1 MEGEQFKQ
9 WYFFPDQC
17 RHCISPPCKMVADN
31 YDDQAI
37 LHDPE
42 TGAIIFTER
51 TKNLDG
57 EEIKM
62 ACPYDIPRW
71 DKDTLVQSKCD
82 MCIDRVQ
89 NGLLPACVLS
99 CPREPCSSA
108 IPTRS
113 WPSPPRSGG
122 GPQIPAQRGPD
133 RPQRRPGDLPLRGQ
147 SPPVLQVCRGLP
159 GDPGVDP
166 QGYAG
171 QVHLTRQAAFR
182 IKLPGKGWTLT
193 RT

>member
-1 MEGEQFKQ
+1 MTEAMEGEQFKQ

-31 YDDQAI
+31 YDDQTI

-71 DKDTLVQSKCD
+71 DKDTLVQRKCD

-99 CPREPCSSA
+99 CPTGTMQFGDSDEILA
-108 IPTRS
+108 IATKRLEEVRKYRPNAALTD
-113 WPSPPRSGG
+113 PRDVRVIFLCEDNPRQYSRYAVASLE
-122 GPQIPAQRGPD
+122 I
-133 RPQRRPGDLPLRGQ
+133 
-147 SPPVLQVCRGLP
+147 PVL
-159 GDPGVDP
+159 
-166 QGYAG
+166 
-171 QVHLTRQAAFR
+171 TRKAMLAKSISPAKRLF
-182 IKLPGKGWTLT
+182 G
-193 RT
+193 